1 MEQFDPDSAETSSL
15 LQQIERGD
23 REAFGRLFERHRSGL
38 LDFIDLRLD
47 PRIRSRVDPSDVA
60 QETQLEAF
68 RRLTDYLKRRPLPF
82 RVWLRKT
89 AYDRIAKVRR
99 FHQAARRA
107 VGREAAL
114 PDRSSLALARRFLAP
129 ERSLSKQLAEREL
142 SQQVRKVL
150 DQLNEVDREIL
161 VMRSIEALPYEEIG
175 CLLDLEPATARKRY
189 GRALLRL
196 RKLLVDEG
204 LLEFEP

>member
-1 MEQFDPDSAETSSL
+1 MEQLDPDSAETSSL

-114 PDRSSLALARRFLAP
+114 PDRSSLALARRLLAP

-150 DQLNEVDREIL
+150 DQLNEIDREIL